1 VASHTADRTM
11 QRGLHIFILSS
22 MAAFG
27 YVLVFITSVWAK
39 YCGIIL
45 TGMGVYGALP
55 IVSIQRVRGNSG
67 YYISIERAIF

>member
-1 VASHTADRTM
+1 
-11 QRGLHIFILSS
+11 